1 MPLLR
6 FTKAAKYLDL
16 YTIPPPLP
24 QEDDDGPLGAPEYDT
39 ISENGL
45 LSRNEPIRSKVSKLT
60 EKLRKRYPTA
70 CTGQS
75 DSGTFVYPI
84 YTHQ

>member
-1 MPLLR
+1 M
-6 FTKAAKYLDL
+6 FFVC
-16 YTIPPPLP
+16 PLP
-24 QEDDDGPLGAPEYDT
+24 FLQEDDDGPLGAPEYDT

-70 CTGQS
+70 VTGRPALNPSLISSSLFIPQR
-75 DSGTFVYPI
+75 
-84 YTHQ
+84 